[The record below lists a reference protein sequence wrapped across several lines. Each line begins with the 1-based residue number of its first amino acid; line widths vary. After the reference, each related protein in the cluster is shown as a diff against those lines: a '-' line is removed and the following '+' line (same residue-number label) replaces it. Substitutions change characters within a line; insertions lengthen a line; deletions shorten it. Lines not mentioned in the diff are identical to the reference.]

1 MNAKVNYSLVGLFVL
16 ASIAIMFVFVLWL
29 IKPADEEV
37 MAPYYIYF
45 TESVSGLNID
55 SPVKFRGVTIGKVKK
70 MRINPINSEEI
81 EVLVMVQEDTP
92 IKTDTVAKLKA
103 QGITGLSYID
113 LSKGSREAPRLK
125 TSKHVTLL
133 TREYDKIGIIK
144 SVPSFFAQVEKTF
157 GSVSVNLSKTLHRTD
172 QLLGDE
178 NQERIARILE
188 NLANTLSRIERALDE
203 KTIKNFHRLVASS
216 ASTMRQFDETM
227 PRIEGLIENSV
238 RFEDSVRD
246 QLHSIAL
253 SYKEVQAA
261 MEVFRKRNENGDY
274 SVKEYVGP
282 PMKQFEL
289 TMRELQQTLLSLND
303 MLVRFSDSPSDI
315 LLQSEEPNIGPGEKR

>member
-16 ASIAIMFVFVLWL
+16 ASIALVFLFVLWM

-37 MAPYYIYF
+37 MMPYHIYF

-70 MRINPINSEEI
+70 MRINPVNSEEI
-81 EVLVMVQEDTP
+81 EVLVMVQEDAP
-92 IKTDTVAKLKA
+92 IKTDTVAQLKA

-113 LSKGSREAPRLK
+113 LSEGSKEAPRLK

-133 TREYDKIGIIK
+133 TREYDEIGVIK
-144 SVPSFFAQVEKTF
+144 AVPSFFAQVEKTF

-178 NQERIARILE
+178 NQERIAKILE
-188 NLANTLSRIERALDE
+188 HLANTLSRIERALDK
-203 KTIKNFHRLVASS
+203 KTIDNFHRLVASS
-216 ASTMRQFDETM
+216 ASTMRQLDAAM
-227 PRIEGLIENSV
+227 PRVNGLIDNSV
-238 RFEDSVRD
+238 RFEDDVRAA
-246 QLHSIAL
+246 LHSIAQ

-261 MEVFRKRNENGDY
+261 MEVFRVRNENGDY
-274 SVKEYVGP
+274 SVQENVGP

-289 TMRELQQTLLSLND
+289 TMRELQQSLLNLND
-303 MLVRFSDSPSDI
+303 MLARFSDSPSD
-315 LLQSEEPNIGPGEKR
+315 LLLKSEEPNIGPGER

>member
-16 ASIAIMFVFVLWL
+16 ASIALMFVFVLWM

-37 MAPYYIYF
+37 MAPYHIYF

-55 SPVKFRGVTIGKVKK
+55 SPVKFRGVPVGKVKK
-70 MRINPINSEEI
+70 MRINPVNIEEI

-92 IKTDTVAKLKA
+92 IKTDTVAQLKA

-113 LSKGSREAPRLK
+113 LSQGSKEAPRLE

-133 TREYDKIGIIK
+133 TREYDRIGVIK

-157 GSVSVNLSKTLHRTD
+157 GPVAVNLSKTLHRTD
-172 QLLGDE
+172 QLLGDA
-178 NQERIARILE
+178 NQERITQILE
-188 NLANTLSRIERALDE
+188 HLANTLSRIERGLDQ
-203 KTIKNFHRLVASS
+203 KTIDNFQRLVASS
-216 ASTMRQFDETM
+216 ASMMRQLDATM
-227 PRIEGLIENSV
+227 PRVNGLIDNSI
-238 RFEDSVRD
+238 RFEDKVRAE
-246 QLHSIAL
+246 LHSIAQ

-261 MEVFRKRNENGDY
+261 MEAFRIRNENGDY
-274 SVKEYVGP
+274 SVQENVGP

-289 TMRELQQTLLSLND
+289 TMRELQQTLLNLNG
-303 MLVRFSDSPSDI
+303 MLARFGDSPSDM
-315 LLQSEEPNIGPGEKR
+315 LLLSEEPNIGPGEK